1 MRQLSCLFV
10 CFIHL
15 YIKSKCTYEYYNLR
29 GGKNQGGKCLNI
41 QYVILSAKYNG
52 VLVSDRRNCSSM
64 PKSPKAPPG
73 FYSASEAI
81 KKLGLPRSTF
91 YDLVEKGTIK
101 KIIPPG
107 RSDGYYL
114 KIAIDDLAKAR
125 QLFTLQYANL
135 TSVFQKAREEDIQGI
150 FDVCVSLWGTRGT
163 YPYELRLA
171 RYRKNP
177 SIFYVLKYMDLVV
190 GFSTAMPITKRAVH
204 EIMEGEKRAWE
215 AITLDDILPFEPGVE
230 IDYLFLEIAVRDEV
244 PKPKQFGMR
253 LLSGTIRA
261 LEELAKQDSIVKN
274 LFAICS
280 TSDGIELCR
289 EFGFAETPIPPDGRR
304 RSFLLEVA
312 SSQSTYLRDYQ
323 QIIKRQH
330 DKTNTQQ

>member
-1 MRQLSCLFV
+1 VYQFWKEGIVR
-10 CFIHL
+10 
-15 YIKSKCTYEYYNLR
+15 E
-29 GGKNQGGKCLNI
+29 
-41 QYVILSAKYNG
+41 
-52 VLVSDRRNCSSM
+52 SM

-101 KIIPPG
+101 KIVPPG

-114 KIAIDDLAKAR
+114 KAAIDDLAKAR

-135 TSVFQKAREEDIQGI
+135 SSVFQKATEEDVQGI
-150 FDVCVSLWGTRGT
+150 YDVCVSLWGTRGT

-177 SIFYVLKYMDLVV
+177 SIFYVLKYMDFVV
-190 GFSTAMPITKRAVH
+190 GFTTAMPITKRAID
-204 EIMEGEKRAWE
+204 EIMKGEKRAWE
-215 AITLDDILPFEPGVE
+215 AIILDDILPFEPKAE

-261 LEELAKQDSIVKN
+261 LEEFAEQGTVVKN
-274 LFAICS
+274 LFAISS

-289 EFGFAETPIPPDGRR
+289 EFGFKEFPLPPDGRR
-304 RSFLLEVA
+304 LAFLLEVA
-312 SSQSTYLRDYQ
+312 SSQSPYLHDYQ
-323 QIIKRQH
+323 QIVKKRH
-330 DKTNTQQ
+330 TKTDTQ

>member
-1 MRQLSCLFV
+1 M
-10 CFIHL
+10 
-15 YIKSKCTYEYYNLR
+15 
-29 GGKNQGGKCLNI
+29 
-41 QYVILSAKYNG
+41 
-52 VLVSDRRNCSSM
+52 SM
-64 PKSPKAPPG
+64 PKTPKAPPG

-114 KIAIDDLAKAR
+114 KVAIDDLAKAR

-135 TSVFQKAREEDIQGI
+135 TSVFQKATEEDIQGI
-150 FDVCVSLWGTRGT
+150 YDVCVSLWGTRGT

-190 GFSTAMPITKRAVH
+190 GFSTTMPITTRAVD
-204 EIMEGEKRAWE
+204 EIMKGEKRAWE
-215 AITLDDILPFEPGVE
+215 AITLDDILPFEPRVE
-230 IDYLFLEIAVRDEV
+230 IEYLFLEIAVRDEV
-244 PKPKQFGMR
+244 PRPKQFGMR

-261 LEELAKQDSIVKN
+261 LEELATQGSIVKN
-274 LFAICS
+274 LFALSS

-289 EFGFAETPIPPDGRR
+289 TFGFRETPFPQDGARR
-304 RSFLLEVA
+304 AFLLEVA
-312 SSQSTYLRDYQ
+312 SSQSPYLRDYQ
-323 QIIKRQH
+323 HIVQRQGNRTDVQH
-330 DKTNTQQ
+330 